1 MTRDEGIDTGA
12 APASGEPATPDAH
25 TGTVTGAAG
34 TGDDTQDA
42 EARTDQGPSAGNDD
56 AASERD
62 GGDGPGS
69 WVPWTVAALAVVLA
83 VLAVVQWNALRADL
97 ARVDQGRQ
105 TAAAFV
111 GTLTTWD
118 AGDGLD
124 DTYDELVA
132 LASPAFVEQ
141 VDTVFGDSERERAEE
156 TAAVSSGDVVEVLSS
171 DDVDGSLRVVV
182 LVDQTLTSSA
192 QPEPVTARRTALV
205 DLVAGGDGWLVDDLE
220 LLSELVEPVAPE
232 AP

>member
-1 MTRDEGIDTGA
+1 MTDMPTTTTAPDATDAPVDGANTDRTITGDGA
-12 APASGEPATPDAH
+12 ADAPA
-25 TGTVTGAAG
+25 
-34 TGDDTQDA
+34 
-42 EARTDQGPSAGNDD
+42 R
-56 AASERD
+56 
-62 GGDGPGS
+62 GS

-83 VLAVVQWNALRADL
+83 ALAGLQWNALRADL
-97 ARVDQGRQ
+97 AAVDDART

-124 DTYDELVA
+124 DTYEQLVA
-132 LASPAFVEQ
+132 MSSPAFVEE
-141 VDTVFGDSERERAEE
+141 VDTVFGDDERARAEE
-156 TAAVSSGDVVEVLSS
+156 TAAVSSGEVVEVLSS
-171 DDVDGSLRVVV
+171 DDVAGSVRVVV
-182 LVDQTLTSSA
+182 LVDQTLASSA

-205 DLVAGGDGWLVDDLE
+205 DLVDEGDGWVVDDLE